1 MKPAHDSEHR
11 YSAPVLF
18 HSFQHI
24 LNSAVEA
31 PSDDNKAVSLALFW
45 EQHGKALVGAVV
57 GELLFSVQ
65 REVAPVRVEVL
76 FIKGLAG
83 SKVESLRHL

>member
-11 YSAPVLF
+11 YSAPVLL
-18 HSFQHI
+18 HGLQHV

-31 PSDDNKAVSLALFW
+31 PSDDNKAVSLALFR